1 MSSVKIFSGS
11 VSRYLAEQISEHYG
25 APLGQLKINKFSDG
39 EMAPEFNESIRGE
52 DVFLINATCAPSD
65 NLMELL
71 LMSDAVR
78 RASASNITAVIP
90 YFGYA
95 RQDRKDKPRVAIGAK
110 LVANL
115 LTAAGIQRLMTLDLH
130 AGQIQGFFDF
140 PVDHLDATAIF
151 IPYIKDLK
159 MSNFMF
165 ASADVGGVGRAR
177 AYAKHFGV
185 ELAVCDKHRVR
196 ANEVATMQVIGD
208 VSGMNVILVD
218 DIIDTAGTLSR
229 AAEVLM
235 EKGALSVRAFCTHG
249 IFSGPAYDVLDKTT
263 ALSEVVVTDSLPQK
277 RLDHPKVKV
286 LSVAPL
292 FAKAIRRVHAQESIS
307 TLFL

>member
-1 MSSVKIFSGS
+1 MAAVKIFSGS
-11 VSRYLAEQISEHYG
+11 VSRYLSEQISEHYG
-25 APLGQLKINKFSDG
+25 APLGALKINKFSDG
-39 EMAPEFNESIRGE
+39 EIAPEFNESIRGE
-52 DVFLINATCAPSD
+52 DVFLINATCSPSD

-71 LMSDAVR
+71 LMADAVR

-115 LTAAGIQRLMTLDLH
+115 LTAAGIKRLMTLDLH

-151 IPYIKDLK
+151 VPYIKDLK
-159 MSNFMF
+159 LSNFMF
-165 ASADVGGVGRAR
+165 ASADVGGVARAR
-177 AYAKHFGV
+177 AYAKYFGL
-185 ELAVCDKHRVR
+185 EMAVCDKHRLR
-196 ANEVATMQVIGD
+196 ANEIATMQVIGD
-208 VSGMNVILVD
+208 VTGMNVILVD
-218 DIIDTAGTLSR
+218 DIVDTGGTLSR
-229 AAEVLM
+229 AAEVLT
-235 EKGALSVRAFCTHG
+235 EKGAISVRAFCTHG
-249 IFSGPAYDVLDKTT
+249 IFSGKAYEVIENS
-263 ALSEVVVTDSLPQK
+263 ALTEVVVTDSLPQK
-277 RLDHPKVKV
+277 REHPKVKV

-307 TLFL
+307 TLFI

>member
-1 MSSVKIFSGS
+1 MASVKIFSGS

-25 APLGQLKINKFSDG
+25 APLGALKINKFSDG

-71 LMSDAVR
+71 LMADAVR

-151 IPYIKDLK
+151 VPYIRDMK

-165 ASADVGGVGRAR
+165 ASADVGGVARAR
-177 AYAKHFGV
+177 AYAKYFGV

-208 VSGMNVILVD
+208 VGGMNVILVD
-218 DIIDTAGTLSR
+218 DIIDTGGTLCR
-229 AAEVLM
+229 AAEVLR

-249 IFSGPAYDVLDKTT
+249 IFSGN
-263 ALSEVVVTDSLPQK
+263 ALERIAASHLEEVVVTDSLPERVK
-277 RLDHPKVKV
+277 NHPKVKV

-307 TLFL
+307 TLFI

>member
-1 MSSVKIFSGS
+1 MSSVKIFSGT
-11 VSRYLAEQISEHYG
+11 VSRYLSEQISEHYG
-25 APLGQLKINKFSDG
+25 APLGALKINRFSDG

-52 DVFLINATCAPSD
+52 DVFLINATCAPAD
-65 NLMELL
+65 NLMELM
-71 LMSDAVR
+71 LMADAVR
-78 RASASNITAVIP
+78 RASACNITAVIP

-151 IPYIKDLK
+151 IPYIKELK
-159 MSNFMF
+159 LSNFMF

-177 AYAKHFGV
+177 TYAKYFGV

-229 AAEVLM
+229 AASVLM
-235 EKGALSVRAFCTHG
+235 DKGALSVRAFCTHG
-249 IFSGPAYDVLDKTT
+249 IFSGAAYDILDQSS
-263 ALSEVVVTDSLPQK
+263 LMEVVVTDSLPQK
-277 RLDHPKVKV
+277 RPDHPKVKIIG
-286 LSVAPL
+286 VAPL

>member
-1 MSSVKIFSGS
+1 MSSVKIFSGT
-11 VSRYLAEQISEHYG
+11 VSRYLSEQISEHYG
-25 APLGQLKINKFSDG
+25 APLGALKINRFSDG

-52 DVFLINATCAPSD
+52 DVFLINATCAPAD
-65 NLMELL
+65 NLMELM
-71 LMSDAVR
+71 LMADAVR
-78 RASASNITAVIP
+78 RASACNITAVIP

-151 IPYIKDLK
+151 IPYIKELK
-159 MSNFMF
+159 LSNFMF

-177 AYAKHFGV
+177 TYAKYFGV

-229 AAEVLM
+229 AASVLM
-235 EKGALSVRAFCTHG
+235 DKGALSVRAFCTHG
-249 IFSGPAYDVLDKTT
+249 IFSGAAYDILDQSSLT
-263 ALSEVVVTDSLPQK
+263 EVVVTDSLPQK
-277 RLDHPKVKV
+277 RPDHPKVKV
-286 LSVAPL
+286 ISVAPL

>member
-151 IPYIKDLK
+151 IPYIKELK

-249 IFSGPAYDVLDKTT
+249 IFSGAAYDVLDKTA

>member
-1 MSSVKIFSGS
+1 MSSVKIFSGT
-11 VSRYLAEQISEHYG
+11 VSHYLAEQISEHYG
-25 APLGQLKINKFSDG
+25 APLGLVKINKFSDG

-71 LMSDAVR
+71 LMADAVR
-78 RASASNITAVIP
+78 RASAASITAVIP

-151 IPYIKDLK
+151 VPYIKELK
-159 MSNFMF
+159 LNNYMF
-165 ASADVGGVGRAR
+165 ASADVGGVARAR
-177 AYAKHFGV
+177 VYAKHFGV
-185 ELAVCDKHRVR
+185 EMAVCDKHRIR
-196 ANEVATMQVIGD
+196 ANEIATMQVIGD
-208 VSGMNVILVD
+208 VSGMHVILVD
-218 DIIDTAGTLSR
+218 DIVDTGGTLAK
-229 AAEVLM
+229 AAAVLM
-235 EKGALSVRAFCTHG
+235 EKGAISVRAFCTHG
-249 IFSGPAYDVLDKTT
+249 IFSGRAYELIQQS
-263 ALSEVVVTDSLPQK
+263 ALTEVVTTDSLPQK
-277 RLDHPKVKV
+277 MLDHPKVKI
-286 LSVAPL
+286 LGIAPL

>member
-1 MSSVKIFSGS
+1 MSGVKIFSGTIS
-11 VSRYLAEQISEHYG
+11 HYLAEQISEHYG
-25 APLGQLKINKFSDG
+25 APLGLVKINKFSDG

-78 RASASNITAVIP
+78 RASAASITAVIP

-151 IPYIKDLK
+151 VPYIKELK
-159 MSNFMF
+159 LNNYMF
-165 ASADVGGVGRAR
+165 ASADVGGVARAR
-177 AYAKHFGV
+177 VYAKHFGV
-185 ELAVCDKHRVR
+185 EMAVCDKHRIR
-196 ANEVATMQVIGD
+196 ANEIATMQVIGD
-208 VSGMNVILVD
+208 VSGMHVILVD
-218 DIIDTAGTLSR
+218 DIVDTGGTLAK
-229 AAEVLM
+229 AAEILV
-235 EKGALSVRAFCTHG
+235 EKGAISVRAFCTHG
-249 IFSGPAYDVLDKTT
+249 IFSGRAYDVIQQSKLT
-263 ALSEVVVTDSLPQK
+263 EVVTTDSLPQK
-277 RLDHPKVKV
+277 MLDHPKVTI
-286 LSVAPL
+286 LGIAPL

>member
-1 MSSVKIFSGS
+1 MSSVKIFSGT
-11 VSRYLAEQISEHYG
+11 VSRYLSEQISEHYG
-25 APLGQLKINKFSDG
+25 APLGALKINRFSDG

-52 DVFLINATCAPSD
+52 DVFLINATCAPAD
-65 NLMELL
+65 NLMELM
-71 LMSDAVR
+71 LMADAVR
-78 RASASNITAVIP
+78 RASACNITAVIP

-151 IPYIKDLK
+151 IPYIKELK
-159 MSNFMF
+159 LSNFMF

-177 AYAKHFGV
+177 TYAKYFGV

-229 AAEVLM
+229 AASVLM
-235 EKGALSVRAFCTHG
+235 DKGALSVRAFCTHG
-249 IFSGPAYDVLDKTT
+249 IFSGAAYDILDQSSLT
-263 ALSEVVVTDSLPQK
+263 EVVVTDSLPQK
-277 RLDHPKVKV
+277 RPDHPKVKV
-286 LSVAPL
+286 ICVAPL

>member
-151 IPYIKDLK
+151 IPYIKELK

-185 ELAVCDKHRVR
+185 ELAVCDKHRIR

-229 AAEVLM
+229 AAEVLV

-249 IFSGPAYDVLDKTT
+249 IFSGSAYEVLDKTT

-277 RLDHPKVKV
+277 RLDHPKIKV

>member
-1 MSSVKIFSGS
+1 MSSVKLFSGS
-11 VSRYLAEQISEHYG
+11 ISHNLAEQIAEHYG
-25 APLGQLKINKFSDG
+25 APLGKLKINKFSDG

-71 LMSDAVR
+71 LMADAVR
-78 RASASNITAVIP
+78 RASACNITAVIP
-90 YFGYA
+90 YLGYA

-115 LTAAGIQRLMTLDLH
+115 LTAAGFQRLMTLDLH

-140 PVDHLDATAIF
+140 PVDHLDATALF
-151 IPYIKDLK
+151 VPYIRELDLGK
-159 MSNFMF
+159 FMF

-177 AYAKHFGV
+177 VYAKHFNK

-196 ANEVATMQVIGD
+196 ANEIATMQVIGD
-208 VSGMNVILVD
+208 VSGSHVILVD
-218 DIIDTAGTLSR
+218 DIVDTGGTLCR
-229 AAEVLM
+229 AAEIIM

-249 IFSGPAYDVLDKTT
+249 IFSGNAYKTIADSVLT
-263 ALSEVVVTDSLPQK
+263 EIVVSDSIPPK
-277 RLDHPKVKV
+277 ESHPKIKV
-286 LSVAPL
+286 LSIAPL

>member
-1 MSSVKIFSGS
+1 MSSVKIFSGT
-11 VSRYLAEQISEHYG
+11 VSRYLSEQISEHYG
-25 APLGQLKINKFSDG
+25 APLGALKINRFSDG

-71 LMSDAVR
+71 LMADAVR
-78 RASASNITAVIP
+78 RASACNITAVIP

-151 IPYIKDLK
+151 VPYIKELK
-159 MSNFMF
+159 LSNFMF

-177 AYAKHFGV
+177 TYAKHFGV

-229 AAEVLM
+229 AASVLM
-235 EKGALSVRAFCTHG
+235 DKGALSVRAFCTHG
-249 IFSGPAYDVLDKTT
+249 IFSGAAYDILDQSSLT
-263 ALSEVVVTDSLPQK
+263 EVVVTDSLPQK
-277 RLDHPKVKV
+277 RPDHPKVKV
-286 LSVAPL
+286 ISVAPL

>member
-1 MSSVKIFSGS
+1 MSSVKIFSGT
-11 VSRYLAEQISEHYG
+11 VSRYLSEQISEHYG
-25 APLGQLKINKFSDG
+25 APLGALKINRFSDG

-71 LMSDAVR
+71 LMADAVR
-78 RASASNITAVIP
+78 RASACNITAVIP
-90 YFGYA
+90 YFGDA

-151 IPYIKDLK
+151 IPYIKELK
-159 MSNFMF
+159 LNNFMF

-177 AYAKHFGV
+177 TYAKYFGV

-229 AAEVLM
+229 AASVLM
-235 EKGALSVRAFCTHG
+235 DKGALSVRAFCTHG
-249 IFSGPAYDVLDKTT
+249 IFSGAAYEVLDQSS
-263 ALSEVVVTDSLPQK
+263 LNEVVVTDSLPQK
-277 RLDHPKVKV
+277 RPDHPKVKII
-286 LSVAPL
+286 SVAPL

>member
-1 MSSVKIFSGS
+1 MSSVKIFSGTTS
-11 VSRYLAEQISEHYG
+11 HYLAEQISEHYG
-25 APLGQLKINKFSDG
+25 APLGALKINKFSDG
-39 EMAPEFNESIRGE
+39 EMAPEFQESIRGE

-71 LMSDAVR
+71 LMADAVR
-78 RASASNITAVIP
+78 RSSAANITAVIP

-95 RQDRKDKPRVAIGAK
+95 RQDRKDKPRVSIGAK

-115 LTAAGIQRLMTLDLH
+115 LTAAGVQRMMTLDLH

-151 IPYIKDLK
+151 VPYIKELK
-159 MSNFMF
+159 ITNYMF

-177 AYAKHFGV
+177 IYAKHFGA
-185 ELAVCDKHRVR
+185 EMAVCDKHRIR
-196 ANEVATMQVIGD
+196 ANEIASMQVIGD

-218 DIIDTAGTLSR
+218 DIIDTGGTLAR

-235 EKGALSVRAFCTHG
+235 DKGALSVRAFCTHG
-249 IFSGPAYDVLDKTT
+249 IFSGKAYEVIEKS
-263 ALSEVVVTDSLPQK
+263 ALKEVVVTDSLPQK
-277 RLDHPKVKV
+277 QLDNPKIKV